1 MDIYHG
7 EHEVSE
13 GLIKNSID
21 NNNLHE
27 LHVLYGENN
36 FFLSKV
42 FFYHKAHKGAR
53 RLKDLIIY
61 SFLCDLCALCEKIVL

>member
-13 GLIKNSID
+13 GLIKNSI
-21 NNNLHE
+21 NNSNLHE

-36 FFLSKV
+36 FFLSKT
-42 FFYHKAHKGAR
+42 FFYHKHTKGPEDKTLNYFFFLR
-53 RLKDLIIY
+53 DLLGKNHTHH
-61 SFLCDLCALCEKIVL
+61 F